1 MKTPTS
7 LMSMLPPKVREMSSA
22 ACSRSGGPGLGKPER
37 VAIDCGD
44 VEDLSGLARGAAGD
58 LGIPLRVPVLHA
70 SVARGLVDPGLE
82 SGRLADVQPAHA
94 LRAEPVAVAMDPER
108 AGDGEHRGGDRLP
121 DVRAAEV
128 RNGGAAERGDSQ
140 DEQVEGAAQQLG
152 DDEDETCDQPDEVG
166 IHDGREMWSRGYA
179 TSTAR

>member
-7 LMSMLPPKVREMSSA
+7 LMSMLPPKVREISSA

-94 LRAEPVAVAMDPER
+94 LRAEPVAVGMDPER
-108 AGDGEHRGGDRLP
+108 AGDGRHRGGGRLP
-121 DVRAAEV
+121 DGSGRAS
-128 RNGGAAERGDSQ
+128 GGGGSG
-140 DEQVEGAAQQLG
+140 EGG
-152 DDEDETCDQPDEVG
+152 E
-166 IHDGREMWSRGYA
+166 
-179 TSTAR
+179 